1 LTLTE
6 LHQVFSNVYPKL
18 EGRSMYKLFRQFSS
32 IQNKNL
38 IEYRKLLEYLKARIS
53 QGSPKNLLEKA
64 QNVVCEQTKETE
76 HVLPNAEET
85 DKLVS
90 KEAVFYKS
98 PTTKRM
104 QNIKNEILKQ
114 VMNSQEPENFNP
126 VDTVPALQ
134 ELEPELI
141 ERTKLEGLISPR
153 MERKALPKLNSRNLQ
168 KSMNIHKNGMAL
180 SQNRER
186 SSQLSTYSTF
196 STSFFSKTNQ
206 VLQQKLGYEWKNIM
220 RSLNAVDLNSSGIVT
235 KKEFEN
241 CVHKHGVY
249 LSRDELSNICK
260 RYSQD
265 GDVNYHRISVELGLH
280 KPSFDYMKPLSKYKL
295 NVTKI
300 KSIREGPNDL
310 ASQMGELVR
319 AAKTERIS
327 NHEMTQDA
335 IRFAVKEKKAS
346 LVKVL
351 SSFDKNTGR
360 VDKADFIKI
369 MKTHGIYIA
378 PQLIDKFTDEDG
390 KVSYNEFIQVYE

>member
-1 LTLTE
+1 MTLTE

-53 QGSPKNLLEKA
+53 QGSPKNLLEKV

-76 HVLPNAEET
+76 HIVSNAEET
-85 DKLVS
+85 DKLVP

-114 VMNSQEPENFNP
+114 VMNSQGPETFNP
-126 VDTVPALQ
+126 VDTVPTLQ

-220 RSLNAVDLNSSGIVT
+220 R
-235 KKEFEN
+235 
-241 CVHKHGVY
+241 
-249 LSRDELSNICK
+249 
-260 RYSQD
+260 
-265 GDVNYHRISVELGLH
+265 
-280 KPSFDYMKPLSKYKL
+280 
-295 NVTKI
+295 
-300 KSIREGPNDL
+300 
-310 ASQMGELVR
+310 
-319 AAKTERIS
+319 
-327 NHEMTQDA
+327 
-335 IRFAVKEKKAS
+335 
-346 LVKVL
+346 
-351 SSFDKNTGR
+351 
-360 VDKADFIKI
+360 
-369 MKTHGIYIA
+369 
-378 PQLIDKFTDEDG
+378 
-390 KVSYNEFIQVYE
+390 